1 VLVIDTEGNAS
12 QCADMPEIPEFL
24 LLETKD
30 PQEVIKALDDVAA
43 GKLKFSDGA
52 LVETVSIDS
61 YTVLWSVRQ
70 ETGSMAA
77 ERRAAKY
84 NKSPDEA
91 NMTQLDWVLAKRPL
105 KMLNTRL
112 NNCPIKHVV
121 LIAREND
128 LYQQKEGGRK
138 DEMVRVGVKPD
149 VVKGTEYEVNVIFHF
164 GFDPG
169 GVWTATVDK
178 VQGKLGEKMP
188 KGKTFKKFPIKEL
201 LEFAAGM
208 TGAAGT
214 EKGEI
219 ETAQDS
225 ARREKVEGEPS
236 AQKPTKAEPSKP
248 AKPQGGASTAEVEA
262 KAKFLKEAAALGY
275 KLEDGRPDVA
285 TIRNVLESK
294 GLYPYGPEKHAE
306 AMAALKAGLA
316 KLDPA
321 AGN

>member
-1 VLVIDTEGNAS
+1 VIDSEGNADK
-12 QCADMPEIPEFL
+12 CADMPEIPEFL
-24 LLETKD
+24 LVQTKD
-30 PQEVIKALDDVAA
+30 PQEVLTVLDDVAK

-61 YTVLWSVRQ
+61 YTVLWAVRQ
-70 ETGSMAA
+70 EVGSLTA
-77 ERRAAKY
+77 ERRAAKW

-112 NNCPIKHVV
+112 YNCPIKHVV

-164 GFDPG
+164 GFDAG
-169 GVWTATVDK
+169 GVWQATVDK

-201 LEFAAGM
+201 LEFAQGM
-208 TGAAGT
+208 TGEAGT

-219 ETAQDS
+219 ETARDS
-225 ARREKVEGEPS
+225 AQREKVEGEPS

-248 AKPQGGASTAEVEA
+248 AKPQGSTPVAEVEA
-262 KAKFLKEAAALGY
+262 KAAFLREAAALGFRLADGRPDAQNIKNVLEEKGLYPFKPENHDKALAVLKEAAA
-275 KLEDGRPDVA
+275 
-285 TIRNVLESK
+285 
-294 GLYPYGPEKHAE
+294 H
-306 AMAALKAGLA
+306 
-316 KLDPA
+316 LDPA
-321 AGN
+321 AGK

>member
-61 YTVLWSVRQ
+61 YSVLWSVRQ

-105 KMLNTRL
+105 KQLNTRL
-112 NNCPIKHVV
+112 NNCPIKYVV

-138 DEMVRVGVKPD
+138 DEMVKIGVKPD
-149 VVKGTEYEVNVIFHF
+149 VVKGTEYEVNIIFHF
-164 GFDPG
+164 GFDG
-169 GVWTATVDK
+169 GGAWQCTVDK
-178 VQGKLGEKMP
+178 VQGELGKKLP
-188 KGKTFKKFPIKEL
+188 KGKTFKAYPIKEL
-201 LEFAAGM
+201 LEYARGM
-208 TGAAGT
+208 TGEAGT
-214 EKGEI
+214 EKGEV
-219 ETAQDS
+219 ETA
-225 ARREKVEGEPS
+225 RESVKQEAP
-236 AQKPTKAEPSKP
+236 QPQQPPKPEKP
-248 AKPQGGASTAEVEA
+248 AKPQGGTPIDEA
-262 KAKFLKEAAALGY
+262 KAAFLKEAADLGFR
-275 KLEDGRPDVA
+275 LEDGKPDTQ
-285 TIRNVLESK
+285 TIKNVLESK
-294 GLYPYGPEKHAE
+294 GLYPYKPEHHDQAL
-306 AMAALKAGLA
+306 AALTEVRA